1 MDEQENLAQ
10 LNDRLQAKNHAL
22 AQALTR
28 AGEELAKA
36 KAQLEQFA
44 QPPLTFAAM
53 LRLDRC

>member
-28 AGEELAKA
+28 ASEELC
-36 KAQLEQFA
+36 L
-44 QPPLTFAAM
+44 LYTSDAADDNV
-53 LRLDRC
+53 RV

>member
-1 MDEQENLAQ
+1 METRPIRLFHGNRGAMDEQENLAQ

-36 KAQLEQFA
+36 
-44 QPPLTFAAM
+44 
-53 LRLDRC
+53 